1 MIATDMRLYD
11 YYTYSGSNAYKQ
23 PQLSPEPQGAIRIS
37 INTTSQ
43 AIQDNIKYKDCA
55 YIGLTHNKLIND
67 KWVIDYNGEKLK
79 VLYVNPK
86 GRYIQVFLKN
96 I

>member
-1 MIATDMRLYD
+1 MINTDMRIYS
-11 YYTYSGSNAYKQ
+11 YYTFGEPNAYKQ
-23 PQLSPEPQGAIRIS
+23 PQLSTEPQGTIKIS

-55 YIGLTHNKLIND
+55 YIGLTHNKDIND

-79 VLYVNPK
+79 VLYVNSK
-86 GRYIQVFLKN
+86 GKFTQVFLNN